1 LKGSIVAIVTPM
13 NNKGAIDFDSFAT
26 LIKFHEDSNTDGIVL
41 VGTTGESATLNKTE
55 REEIFQFAKN
65 TTNIPLMAGIGSS
78 STSVACEL
86 ADIALKNNIKDCL
99 AVTPYYNRPSQKG
112 LSLHYEELSKTGA
125 NITLYNVPGRTGVD
139 LMPKT
144 VLDLIEIENITG
156 IKEAVNNADRFK
168 ELLKVKAMRPDFMLL
183 SGDDPTFVS
192 FMKEGA
198 DGIISVAANV
208 IPKQIKE
215 LTDLCFSEEFEE
227 AERINTKYLNLYKLL
242 FTEASPSPCK
252 FLLEKMSLLENNLR
266 LPLHPLSEEF
276 KEEIYEAF
284 IKI

>member
-1 LKGSIVAIVTPM
+1 MKGSIVAIVTPM
-13 NNKGAIDFDSFAT
+13 NNKGAIDFDSFAS
-26 LIKFHEDSNTDGIVL
+26 LIKFHENSGTDGIVL
-41 VGTTGESATLNKTE
+41 VGTTGESATLNKKE
-55 REEIFQFAKN
+55 REEIYKFAN
-65 TTNIPLMAGIGSS
+65 DLTNIPLMAGIGSS
-78 STSVACEL
+78 STREACEL
-86 ADIALKNNIKDCL
+86 AELALKHDINQCL
-99 AVTPYYNRPSQKG
+99 AVTPYYNKPSQKG
-112 LSLHYEELSKTGA
+112 LLLHYTELSKTGA

-144 VLDLIEIENITG
+144 VLKLIEIENITG
-156 IKEAVNNADRFK
+156 IKEAVNNPDRFK
-168 ELLKVKAMRPDFMLL
+168 DLLKMKAIKPEFLLL

-192 FMKEGA
+192 FMKGGA
-198 DGIISVAANV
+198 DGVISVAANV

-215 LTDLCFSEEFEE
+215 LSDLCFSKKFEE
-227 AERINTKYLNLYKLL
+227 AEKINTKYLYLYELL

-276 KEEIYEAF
+276 REEIYEAF